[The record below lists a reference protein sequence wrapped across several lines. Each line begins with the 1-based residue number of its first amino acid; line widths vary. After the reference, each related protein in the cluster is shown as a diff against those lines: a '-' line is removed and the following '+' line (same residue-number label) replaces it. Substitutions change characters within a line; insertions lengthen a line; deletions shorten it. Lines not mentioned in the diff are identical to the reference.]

1 MVLTSIPECLLPEDA
16 AKIFHPSLLDIR
28 MGGFHHDRLV
38 GLPLPEPDLKA
49 GARIPH
55 LGRESNIGCLHTLFI
70 DVNIQI
76 L

>member
-1 MVLTSIPECLLPEDA
+1 MVITSIPECLLPEDA

-28 MGGFHHDRLV
+28 MGGFHHNCLIR
-38 GLPLPEPDLKA
+38 LPLPEPDLKA
-49 GARIPH
+49 GARVAH
-55 LGRESNIGCLHTLFI
+55 LGRESNIGRLHTLFI